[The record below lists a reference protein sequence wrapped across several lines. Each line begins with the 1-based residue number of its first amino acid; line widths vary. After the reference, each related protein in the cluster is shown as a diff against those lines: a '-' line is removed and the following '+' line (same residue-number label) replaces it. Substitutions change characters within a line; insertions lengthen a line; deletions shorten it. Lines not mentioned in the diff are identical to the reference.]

1 MANLDLLIIGTGS
14 GNSILTP
21 EFDRWRVG
29 LVERDSF
36 GGTCLNR
43 GCIPSKMLVLPA
55 SRITEAAEAERL
67 GVDLRLERADW
78 PAIRD
83 RVTGRI
89 DPIAADGERYRL
101 GQPHVTVLRGE
112 SRMVGP
118 RTVRVGDD
126 EVTADRIVL
135 AAGARP
141 YLPPVPGLTEVPF
154 DTSDTIMRVGR
165 RPDHLLVIGGGFI
178 AAEMGHVFAS
188 LGSRVSVVHRGGRL
202 LRHGDTEVSVRFTEE
217 FARRVYLHLNTEV
230 RSVAYSAG
238 EYVLELDAKHPDHGG
253 DRQPEVLVGDALLVA
268 AGRVPNGDQLNVTAA
283 GVHLDAAGYVVTDDT
298 LRTHAEG
305 IWAIGD
311 IRNPR
316 QLKHLA
322 NHEARV
328 VSHNLLHPEDP
339 RRIDQRVV
347 PHAIFSH
354 PEIGSVGAR
363 EVDVRAQRRPYLVG
377 RCGFDAVAYGWAL
390 EDTSGF
396 AKVLV
401 CAETGQ
407 LLGGHVLGPQA
418 ATLVQ
423 QVAQAMQFGIPADRL
438 AREQLWC
445 HPALVEVIEN
455 ALLDALSGAPIVG

>member
-1 MANLDLLIIGTGS
+1 M
-14 GNSILTP
+14 
-21 EFDRWRVG
+21 
-29 LVERDSF
+29 
-36 GGTCLNR
+36 
-43 GCIPSKMLVLPA
+43 
-55 SRITEAAEAERL
+55 
-67 GVDLRLERADW
+67 
-78 PAIRD
+78 
-83 RVTGRI
+83 
-89 DPIAADGERYRL
+89 
-101 GQPHVTVLRGE
+101 
-112 SRMVGP
+112 
-118 RTVRVGDD
+118 
-126 EVTADRIVL
+126 
-135 AAGARP
+135 
-141 YLPPVPGLTEVPF
+141 
-154 DTSDTIMRVGR
+154 
-165 RPDHLLVIGGGFI
+165 
-178 AAEMGHVFAS
+178 
-188 LGSRVSVVHRGGRL
+188 
-202 LRHGDTEVSVRFTEE
+202 
-217 FARRVYLHLNTEV
+217 
-230 RSVAYSAG
+230 
-238 EYVLELDAKHPDHGG
+238 
-253 DRQPEVLVGDALLVA
+253 
-268 AGRVPNGDQLNVTAA
+268 
-283 GVHLDAAGYVVTDDT
+283 

-322 NHEARV
+322 NQEARV

-339 RRIDQRVV
+339 RHIDQRVV

-363 EVDVRAQRRPYLVG
+363 EVDLRAQRHPYRVG
-377 RCGFDAVAYGWAL
+377 RCGYDAVAYGWAL

-423 QVAQAMQFGIPADRL
+423 QLAQAMQFGIPADRL